1 MKPGQEFNYSPV
13 KILNDGLAEI
23 KYIDVI
29 RENDNLYLIDEEEF
43 KRLFGTEE
51 EMIFA
56 KT

>member
-23 KYIDVI
+23 KSIDVI